1 LVDTVGPATTLET
14 QGEEFL
20 DADSPSEKNEKNG
33 SKSNFIRRL
42 LFGKLR
48 VRSEEEL
55 QEVINASEEEGII
68 NEEEGEML
76 HSIFE
81 FGETIVREIMVPRT
95 DMTSCSTEATLVD
108 LLKAIIDS
116 GHSRIPIYQGSNDRI
131 VGLVYAKDL
140 LKYWGKDDDLKISEV
155 MRPPFFVPETKKI
168 EELLKEFRTRRVHM
182 AIAIDEY
189 GGTSGLVTFEDL
201 LEEIVGDIQDEY
213 DLEEEWLM
221 EEEDGSMM
229 VDCRLNI
236 DDFADHFDV
245 RIPRE
250 KFDTV
255 GGWLFDLLGHVP
267 LKGEKTVFGNL
278 AIEVVECD
286 ERKIR
291 LVRVQK
297 MESENQ
303 MKENG

>member
-1 LVDTVGPATTLET
+1 
-14 QGEEFL
+14 L
-20 DADSPSEKNEKNG
+20 DADSPSDRNIF
-33 SKSNFIRRL
+33 KSSFIRRL

-48 VRSEEEL
+48 VRNEEEL

-95 DMTSCSTEATLVD
+95 DMFSCSTQATVND
-108 LLKAIIDS
+108 LLKAIITS
-116 GHSRIPIYQGSNDRI
+116 GHSRIPIYEGSNDRI

-140 LKYWGKDDDLKISEV
+140 LKYWGCRDDELKVSQV
-155 MRPPFFVPETKKI
+155 MRAPFFVPETKKI
-168 EELLKEFRTRRVHM
+168 EALLKEFRTRRMHM

-213 DLEEEWLM
+213 DLEEEWLS
-221 EEEDGSMM
+221 EEEDGS
-229 VDCRLNI
+229 VLIDCRLNI
-236 DDFADHFDV
+236 GEFAEHFDT
-245 RIPRE
+245 RIPRD

-267 LKGEKTVFGNL
+267 LQGEETVYGNL
-278 AIEVVECD
+278 GIQVMEAD

-291 LVRVQK
+291 LVRVRRLEPVKQV
-297 MESENQ
+297 E
-303 MKENG
+303 ENG

>member
-1 LVDTVGPATTLET
+1 MDV
-14 QGEEFL
+14 
-20 DADSPSEKNEKNG
+20 DSPGDKA
-33 SKSNFIRRL
+33 SNKRSLLQRL
-42 LFGKLR
+42 LFGRPR

-55 QEVINASEEEGII
+55 QEMINASEEEGII

-95 DMTSCSTEATLVD
+95 DMVCCSTEATASE
-108 LLKAIIDS
+108 LLEAIIAS
-116 GHSRIPIYQGSNDRI
+116 GHSRIPVFEGTTDRI

-140 LKYWGKDDDLKISEV
+140 LKYWGVPNEEVPVPEV
-155 MRPPFFVPETKKI
+155 MRTPFFVPETKKI

-189 GGTSGLVTFEDL
+189 GGTSGLVTIEDL

-213 DLEEEWLM
+213 DLEEEWLI
-221 EEEDGSMM
+221 EEDGGSAL

-236 DDFADHFDV
+236 EDFADHFQIS
-245 RIPRE
+245 IPKE

-255 GGWLFDLLGHVP
+255 GGWLVDLLGRVP
-267 LKGEKTVFGNL
+267 LQNEQLSAHGLTMTV
-278 AIEVVECD
+278 VDCD
-286 ERKIR
+286 ERTLRK
-291 LVRVQK
+291 VRVLPPAVAERA
-297 MESENQ
+297 ES
-303 MKENG
+303 

>member
-1 LVDTVGPATTLET
+1 M
-14 QGEEFL
+14 
-20 DADSPSEKNEKNG
+20 DADSPSDKNIF
-33 SKSNFIRRL
+33 KSSFFRRL

-48 VRSEEEL
+48 VTSEKEL

-81 FGETIVREIMVPRT
+81 FGDTIVREIMVPRT
-95 DMTSCSTEATLVD
+95 DMISCSTQATVTD
-108 LLKAIIDS
+108 LLKAIITS
-116 GHSRIPIYQGSNDRI
+116 GHSRIPIYEGSNDRI

-140 LKYWGKDDDLKISEV
+140 LKYWGCSDDELKVSQV
-155 MRPPFFVPETKKI
+155 MRAPFFVPETKKI
-168 EELLKEFRTRRVHM
+168 EELLKEFRTRRMHM

-213 DLEEEWLM
+213 DLEEDWLS
-221 EEEDGSMM
+221 EEEDGSVL

-236 DDFADHFDV
+236 DEFAEYFDV
-245 RIPRE
+245 RIPRD

-267 LKGEKTVFGNL
+267 LQGEETVYGNL
-278 AIEVVECD
+278 SIQVTEAD

-291 LVRVQK
+291 LVRVRRLEPVKQV
-297 MESENQ
+297 E
-303 MKENG
+303 ENG